1 MRAARSRCRSGGVE
15 VVLERAVECAGN
27 VTGREFVRLADV
39 DDGGRAD
46 AQHRIEFLH
55 GQLGMAS
62 STSGAIITAGDSWG
76 WTPSCHLF
84 CPKNVISISR
94 VM

>member
-1 MRAARSRCRSGGVE
+1 MVAMPTGVRCGYQCRPGSSPPT
-15 VVLERAVECAGN
+15 AGASQPAIHAFIA
-27 VTGREFVRLADV
+27 TPATT
-39 DDGGRAD
+39 
-46 AQHRIEFLH
+46 
-55 GQLGMAS
+55 LGMAS
-62 STSGAIITAGDSWG
+62 STRGTIITAGDSWG